1 MADNLFGDLS
11 KVGLGMLS
19 GLELY
24 ESEEKKT
31 VAEKKEEA
39 HIVVH
44 EEKDFLF
51 DKHYKCPVCDSEFIT
66 KAVRTGKAKMIG
78 ADTDLRPRY
87 QEIDTLK
94 YDCIV
99 CNKCGYSSLSRFFN
113 NITSAQAKFIRTNIS
128 PYFKGIDDKCETY
141 SYDEAIIRH
150 QLALAN
156 AVIKKAKPSEKAYTC
171 LKIAWILRGK
181 GENLPENTKDKAK
194 VLEELKTKEKEY
206 IKKAYEGFSVAIS
219 KEMPPICGM
228 DEWTCIYLVADL
240 ARQCEDYAV
249 SMKLLSDLIVSKT
262 ASARLKDRARE
273 MRKLLQEKM

>member
-31 VAEKKEEA
+31 VAEKKDEA

-113 NITSAQAKFIRTNIS
+113 SITSAQAKFIRTNIS

-262 ASARLKDRARE
+262 ASARLKDRARD